1 MVKKEESRDFDVFF
15 FFLFGGGEKSLK
27 FIQAEHKTKG
37 VFFLLFFFW
46 SGGAW
51 GLFIAPTR
59 FTRKGCRLKMVL
71 DGVDLDSPKKILTF
85 SFYKGMELKNPTVGS
100 KVMALGS

>member
-15 FFLFGGGEKSLK
+15 FFFVWRRGEKLK
-27 FIQAEHKTKG
+27 IYPSRAQDQRS
-37 VFFLLFFFW
+37 LFFFW

-59 FTRKGCRLKMVL
+59 FTRKGCRLQMVL

-85 SFYKGMELKNPTVGS
+85 NFYKGMELKNPTVGS